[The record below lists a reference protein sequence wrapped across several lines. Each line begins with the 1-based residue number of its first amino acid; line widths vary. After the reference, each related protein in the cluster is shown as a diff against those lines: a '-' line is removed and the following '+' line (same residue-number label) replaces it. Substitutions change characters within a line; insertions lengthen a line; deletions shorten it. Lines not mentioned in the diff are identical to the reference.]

1 MRARRWTPLDG
12 GRQVVKM
19 IVAAVVGPSCRML
32 SLAFARSLGDD
43 MKSHVVATEEIQRG
57 PWIRSQLSYV
67 PLAGLRSDSVFGML
81 PS

>member
-1 MRARRWTPLDG
+1 
-12 GRQVVKM
+12 M
-19 IVAAVVGPSCRML
+19 IVVVIVRPPCHML
-32 SLAFARSLGDD
+32 SLAFARNLGDD